1 MDEIQFCNDLVLD
14 KDNISYVIRLDPINV
29 FSLDKMQ
36 QVIFFKGLEAL
47 LRSIKE
53 DSIKISIKIRRLN
66 KSDVEG
72 HFENIS
78 KGERKKEISEY
89 IDELI
94 SFINL
99 NHIPFKEYYL
109 IVSGK
114 GKDTKT
120 IREIHRRIENL
131 KRHLNA
137 LGIGTNI
144 LRGNKLKDMITDY
157 I

>member
-14 KDNISYVIRLDPINV
+14 KDSISYVIRLFPINV
-29 FSLDKMQ
+29 FSLDQ
-36 QVIFFKGLEAL
+36 REQEIFLKGLEAL

-78 KGERKKEISEY
+78 KGACQRKISEY
-89 IDELI
+89 IDELM

-99 NHIPFKEYYL
+99 NHIPFKEYNL
-109 IVSGK
+109 IVSEK
-114 GKDTKT
+114 GTGPKN
-120 IREIHRRIENL
+120 IMILHRRVENL